1 MIRSMAFL
9 SGFPGG
15 NCGTKHRG
23 DFDDE
28 EDKPETGAFALG
40 AGSVFCGVRFGASHR
55 QFSMEQQRHIRHL
68 SGVYFGDSGI
78 SLGTFREEIETA

>member
-15 NCGTKHRG
+15 SCGVKHRS
-23 DFDDE
+23 DFYDE
-28 EDKPETGAFALG
+28 KSKSETGAFALS
-40 AGSVFCGVRFGASHR
+40 AGSVFCGVRFGAPHW
-55 QFSMEQQRHIRHL
+55 QFSLEQQRHLWRL
-68 SGVYFGDSGI
+68 SGVYFGDCGI